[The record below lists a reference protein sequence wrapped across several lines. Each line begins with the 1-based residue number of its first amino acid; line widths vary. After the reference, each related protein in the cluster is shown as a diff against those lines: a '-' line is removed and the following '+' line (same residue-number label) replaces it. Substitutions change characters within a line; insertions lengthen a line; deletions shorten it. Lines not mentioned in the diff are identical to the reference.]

1 VAGARVVVVGTV
13 VVAVGG
19 GGGGVV
25 VEGAVVVAGA
35 AAVVGGMMSAKGAGD
50 AATGV
55 GPTIMPIPSNVTNEP
70 RSASGNTTHRR
81 RRSVE
86 FGRVKPVSHMAT
98 ATHSV
103 TGQNSIATTPT
114 TTPMTI
120 HLGCPGY
127 LLTKST
133 G

>member
-1 VAGARVVVVGTV
+1 
-13 VVAVGG
+13 
-19 GGGGVV
+19 
-25 VEGAVVVAGA
+25 
-35 AAVVGGMMSAKGAGD
+35 MSASGVGD

-55 GPTIMPIPSNVTNEP
+55 GPTIMLIPSNVTNEP
-70 RSASGNTTHRR
+70 RAASGNTIRRR

-103 TGQNSIATTPT
+103 TGHNSIATRPT
-114 TTPMTI
+114 TTPVTI

-127 LLTKST
+127 LPAKST